1 MQGVVEQAFG
11 ELHGCFFFDLGIDR
25 TAKEYP
31 PLALSGFDSPRGTFF
46 SNCWVIPCTA
56 MDSI

>member
-31 PLALSGFDSPRGTFF
+31 PLALSGFD
-46 SNCWVIPCTA
+46 
-56 MDSI
+56 